1 MNLKRLIKD
10 LDVIETYGDTDVEIS
25 SIKTD
30 SNRVKNGS
38 LYIAFKGENND
49 GHSFIRQSEFYGAK
63 AVVCERKSDTVLPQI
78 IVKDARR
85 AVSVIAREFYG
96 HPEKDI
102 ELIAVVGTNG
112 KTTVSHV
119 IKAVFDYAGEPC
131 GLIGTLGTFYAGK
144 KIEPTLTTPDP
155 VELYEI
161 LSDMREYGITHCVTE
176 VSAHAI
182 YFGKTDG
189 LKFKTAVFTNLSRD
203 HLDFFGTMDEYAKVK
218 KKFMLSDACEYA
230 VVNTDDETGL
240 EILRSRKNAIGY
252 GIDNPA
258 DVFAVDITEGVYG
271 TDFVINL
278 FDKIFQVRINLMGRY
293 NVYNALGAG
302 TACALSGIP
311 LDKIIG
317 GIESVKNV
325 NGRLECVYSGKYSVF
340 VDYAHTPDG
349 IEKALL
355 ALKPVTEG
363 RLICVFGC
371 GGNRDKGKRPQ
382 MGRISGVN
390 ADFTVIT
397 SDNPRYEDPMEIISE
412 IERGMLEVRGNYV
425 VVEDRKEGIK
435 YALDFARDGDV
446 ILIAGKGGE
455 NYQEVLG
462 IKHVYNDKDAVT
474 SLIGG
479 RSRG

>member
-1 MNLKRLIKD
+1 MNLKKLIKD
-10 LDVIETYGDTDVEIS
+10 LDVTEIYGDTDVEIS

-63 AVVCERKSDTVLPQI
+63 AVICERKTDTNLPQI
-78 IVKDARR
+78 IVKDARK
-85 AVSVIAREFYG
+85 AVSVVAREFYG
-96 HPEKDI
+96 HPEKDM

-131 GLIGTLGTFYAGK
+131 GLIGTLGAFYAGK

-155 VELYEI
+155 IELYEMM
-161 LSDMREYGITHCVTE
+161 SDMREYGITHCVME

-218 KKFMLSDACEYA
+218 KSFMLGDACEYA

-240 EILRSRKNAIGY
+240 EILRGRKNAIGY

-278 FDKIFQVRINLMGRY
+278 FDKIFQVRINLLGRY

-325 NGRLECVYSGKYSVF
+325 NGRLECVYAGKYSVF

-349 IEKALL
+349 LEKALL

-382 MGRISGVN
+382 MGRISGVS

-412 IERGMLEVRGNYV
+412 IEKGMLEVRGNYV
-425 VVEDRKEGIK
+425 VVEDRTEGIK
-435 YALDFARDGDV
+435 YALNSARDGDV

-474 SLIGG
+474 SIIGG